1 MSVAKKQWHELSALK
16 RIAIVKLVVLD
27 VGLRAWAL
35 ADLAHR
41 PKDEVRGSKTAW
53 ALAISL
59 VSSVGIL
66 PAIYLT
72 KGRKTH

>member
-1 MSVAKKQWHELSALK
+1 MAKKQWHELSFLT

-27 VGLRAWAL
+27 VGLRVWAL

-41 PKDEVRGSKTAW
+41 PKEQVKGSKTAW
-53 ALAISL
+53 ALALSV

-72 KGRKTH
+72 KGRRTH